1 MSKLTLIKPQG
12 IILQLGDVEYNLVYD
27 FNSFAE
33 LEREFGSVQ
42 NAFDVLGGNAK
53 MGDLLKVV
61 KAGLIS
67 NEKKISN
74 AELGSYLTPGNVGAV
89 MSLVN
94 EALTVAMPQVE
105 EKSKKAKN

>member
-12 IILQLGDVEYNLVYD
+12 VILQLGETEYNLVYD

-33 LEREFGSVQ
+33 LEKEFGSIQ
-42 NAFDVLGGNAK
+42 GAFEALANPKMIDVLK
-53 MGDLLKVV
+53 IV

-67 NEKKISN
+67 NKNQISTQ
-74 AELGSYLTPGNVGAV
+74 ELGSYLTPNTLGDIMG
-89 MSLVN
+89 LVT
-94 EALTVAMPQVE
+94 EAMNIAMPQVD